1 MHGSKEPFRIYLTC
15 YQVLQAVDDPRAE
28 EILETAYEMLQERAA
43 KIEDES
49 LQRSF
54 LENVPINREI
64 IAEYESQMQESEK
77 T

>member
-1 MHGSKEPFRIYLTC
+1 
-15 YQVLQAVDDPRAE
+15 
-28 EILETAYEMLQERAA
+28 MLQERAA